1 MKIGC
6 FSTMM
11 PKMIRKTM
19 PMMENNPQHGAPVME
34 KEERERW
41 QGVRGRE
48 SGVDS
53 GGGCTDEGRDRG
65 RQERRDFS

>member
-1 MKIGC
+1 
-6 FSTMM
+6 
-11 PKMIRKTM
+11 M